1 MSSLNN
7 TLYEW
12 FKYDKY
18 IEEKE
23 RELQKMR
30 DEINNL
36 REQKNKLENGIVKYI
51 DKNNMTDN
59 VFKINDY
66 KIEYKIS
73 NKSVNVNKGHIY
85 KCLTK
90 YFRGNMKMVNELM
103 NMIYNDRE
111 KIQKSYLK
119 RSDYKNRKNIK
130 NNNNKNKYSR

>member
-23 RELQKMR
+23 NQLQKMR

-51 DKNNMTDN
+51 DKNNMMDN

-119 RSDYKNRKNIK
+119 RSDYKIRKNIK
-130 NNNNKNKYSR
+130 NDNNKNKYSR

>member
-23 RELQKMR
+23 NQLQKMR

-90 YFRGNMKMVNELM
+90 YFRGNMKIVNELM

-119 RSDYKNRKNIK
+119 RSDYKIRK
-130 NNNNKNKYSR
+130 NNNKNKNKYSR

>member
-7 TLYEW
+7 TIYEW

-119 RSDYKNRKNIK
+119 RSDYKIRK
-130 NNNNKNKYSR
+130 NNNKNKNKYSR

>member
-23 RELQKMR
+23 NQLQKMR

-90 YFRGNMKMVNELM
+90 YFRGNMKIVNELM

-119 RSDYKNRKNIK
+119 RSDYKIRKNIK

>member
-23 RELQKMR
+23 NQLQKMR

-51 DKNNMTDN
+51 DKNNMMDN

-119 RSDYKNRKNIK
+119 RSDYKIRKNIK

>member
-23 RELQKMR
+23 NQLQKMR

-73 NKSVNVNKGHIY
+73 NKSVNVNKGHVY

-119 RSDYKNRKNIK
+119 RSDYKIRKNIK

>member
-119 RSDYKNRKNIK
+119 RSDYKNRKNNK